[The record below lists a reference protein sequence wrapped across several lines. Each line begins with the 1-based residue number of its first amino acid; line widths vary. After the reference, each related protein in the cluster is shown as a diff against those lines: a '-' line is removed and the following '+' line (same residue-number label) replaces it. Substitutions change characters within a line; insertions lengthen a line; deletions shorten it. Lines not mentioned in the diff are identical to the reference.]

1 MYLRRALLCTTL
13 LRSALTSL
21 YTVPMIGFLSG
32 NVHSTNS
39 SSLILDVKG
48 VGYKVLAPLPVVV
61 SVTTGSPLSL
71 FIHTHVR
78 EDHITL
84 YGFKDEND
92 LFLFEKLTT
101 VSGIGPK
108 SALAMLSVHSP
119 SSLADAIERSDA
131 EALSHTPGVGKKT
144 AEKIILELKGKLSHL
159 IGKEM
164 NDTTLE
170 VRMAL
175 EALGY
180 SSKEI
185 HDALKDLNT
194 DNKTTSTIIKEALHQ
209 LQ

>member
-1 MYLRRALLCTTL
+1 
-13 LRSALTSL
+13 
-21 YTVPMIGFLSG
+21 MIGFLSG
-32 NVHSTNS
+32 NVHSTNTS
-39 SSLILDVKG
+39 SVIIDVHG
-48 VGYKVLAPLPVVV
+48 VGYKILAPLPVVV
-61 SVTTGSPLSL
+61 SSIVGSPLSL

-119 SSLADAIERSDA
+119 SSLADAVERNDA

-180 SSKEI
+180 TSKDI
-185 HDALKDLNT
+185 HDALKDINT
-194 DNKTTSTIIKEALHQ
+194 DNKTTSTIIKEALNQ

>member
-1 MYLRRALLCTTL
+1 
-13 LRSALTSL
+13 
-21 YTVPMIGFLSG
+21 MIGFLTG
-32 NVHSTNS
+32 TVHSTDS
-39 SSLILDVKG
+39 SSLIIDVHG
-48 VGYKVLAPLPVVV
+48 VGYKVLAPLPILV
-61 SVTTGSPLSL
+61 SVSEGTPISL

-78 EDHITL
+78 EDHIVL
-84 YGFKDEND
+84 YGFRDKND
-92 LFLFEKLTT
+92 LFLFEKLTS

-170 VRMAL
+170 VRLAL

-180 SSKEI
+180 SAKEI
-185 HDALKDLNT
+185 HEALKGMDT
-194 DNKTTSTIIKEALHQ
+194 ENKSTSTIIKEALHQ

>member
-1 MYLRRALLCTTL
+1 
-13 LRSALTSL
+13 
-21 YTVPMIGFLSG
+21 MIGFLRG
-32 NVHSTNS
+32 NILLTNNN
-39 SSLILDVKG
+39 SLILDVSG
-48 VGYKVLAPLPVVV
+48 VGYRVLCPLPVLV
-61 SVTTGSPLSL
+61 SVVQGDPLSL
-71 FIHTHVR
+71 FIYTHVR

-84 YGFKDEND
+84 YGFKDEAD
-92 LFLFEKLTT
+92 LFLFEKLTS

-108 SALAMLSVHSP
+108 SALAMLSIHSP
-119 SSLADAIERSDA
+119 SSLSDAVERGDA

-159 IGKEM
+159 VGKEQ

-170 VRMAL
+170 VRLAL

-185 HDALKDLNT
+185 HNALKDIDTN
-194 DNKTTSTIIKEALHQ
+194 NKSTSTVIKEALHQ

>member
-1 MYLRRALLCTTL
+1 
-13 LRSALTSL
+13 
-21 YTVPMIGFLSG
+21 MIGFLNG
-32 NVHSTNS
+32 IVHTTDN
-39 SSLILDVKG
+39 SSLILDVHG
-48 VGYKVLAPLPVVV
+48 VGYRVFAPLPVLV
-61 SVTTGSPLSL
+61 STIKGSSLSL

-78 EDHITL
+78 EDHIIL
-84 YGFKDEND
+84 YGFKDDTD
-92 LFLFEKLTT
+92 LFLFEKLTS

-119 SSLADAIERSDA
+119 SSLADAIERSDV

-170 VRMAL
+170 VRLAL

-180 SSKEI
+180 SAKEI

-194 DNKTTSTIIKEALHQ
+194 DNKTTSSIIKEALQQ

>member
-1 MYLRRALLCTTL
+1 
-13 LRSALTSL
+13 
-21 YTVPMIGFLSG
+21 MIGFLKG
-32 NVHSTNS
+32 KVHSTDT
-39 SSLILDVKG
+39 SSLILDVNG
-48 VGYKVLAPLPVVV
+48 VGYKVFAPLPVLV
-61 SVTTGSPLSL
+61 SATQDTPLSL
-71 FIHTHVR
+71 FIYTHVR
-78 EDHITL
+78 EDHIIL
-84 YGFKDEND
+84 YGFKDENE
-92 LFLFEKLTT
+92 LFLFEKLTS

-119 SSLADAIERSDA
+119 SSLADAIERSDTD
-131 EALSHTPGVGKKT
+131 ALYHTPGVGKKT

-170 VRMAL
+170 VRLAL

-180 SSKEI
+180 SAKEI
-185 HDALKDLNT
+185 HNALKDMNT